1 MAPAP
6 RDDAPGSAHR
16 HRVEDVDVAV
26 LGAGPAGLAVARGAA
41 ARGLSVTLVERAAS
55 VGGMAA
61 GLTVAG
67 VAVDR
72 GSHRLHPA
80 APEPV
85 LALLRDLLGDD
96 LQTRTRD
103 GRLRLYGRWVA
114 FPLRAGELARAV
126 PPRVVLGVA
135 RDVLASPR
143 RRGARDS
150 YAGVLRASLG
160 PTLYEEMYAPYAR
173 KLWGRDGADVDA
185 EQARVRVTAD
195 TPAKVAARLL
205 RPRRRTGPQRGRTF
219 YYPRGGFGQITGAL
233 HAAAEQAGATVRCGA
248 AVTRVSPSASGVLV
262 GTADGRTLRAP
273 RVLSTLPLPLLA
285 RVADPAPPD
294 RALRDAA
301 ELHYRAM
308 VLVYLVHG
316 GPPDATGRVRW
327 TRYDAHYLPG
337 GETPVSRVSEPVNYR
352 DSTDDPRDRT
362 VLCAEIP
369 CAVGD
374 DVWRAD
380 DSTLAGMVRRGLAA
394 ADLPP
399 VELRGVH
406 VERLPVV
413 YPVYARGFADHL
425 AGLEAW
431 ADGLPG
437 VTTLG
442 RAGLFAHDNTHH
454 ALVMAEAAVAAL
466 RPGGGWDDAAW
477 AASRAAFRSHVVED

>member
-6 RDDAPGSAHR
+6 GDDGR
-16 HRVEDVDVAV
+16 HAARSHEADDVDVAV
-26 LGAGPAGLAVARGAA
+26 LGAGPAGLAVAHGAA
-41 ARGLSVTLVERAAS
+41 AQGLSVTVLERSGS

-96 LQTRTRD
+96 LQVRARD

-114 FPLRAGELARAV
+114 FPLRATELARVV
-126 PPRVVLGVA
+126 PPGVLARVA
-135 RDVLASPR
+135 RDAVTGPLRHGS
-143 RRGARDS
+143 RDS
-150 YAGVLRASLG
+150 YAAVLRSSLG
-160 PTLYEEMYAPYAR
+160 PTLYGEMYAPYAR
-173 KLWGRDGADVDA
+173 KLWGRDGEDVDA

-205 RPRRRTGPQRGRTF
+205 RRRRGPGPQPGRTF
-219 YYPRGGFGQITGAL
+219 SYPRRGFGQITTAL

-248 AVTRVSPSASGVLV
+248 EVTRVSSSGARTVV
-262 GTADGRTLRAP
+262 STADGRAVRAA

-285 RVADPAPPD
+285 RVADPPPPG

-301 ELHYRAM
+301 ELRYRAM

-352 DSTDDPRDRT
+352 DSADDPRDRT

-369 CAVGD
+369 CDVGD

-380 DSTLAGMVRRGLAA
+380 DTTLADTVRRGLAA

-399 VELRGVH
+399 VVLRGVH

-413 YPVYARGFADHL
+413 YPVYARGFGDHL

-454 ALVMAEAAVAAL
+454 ALVMAAAAAAAL

-477 AASRAAFRSHVVED
+477 AAARAGFRSHVVED